1 MHLPRLLFLVTALA
15 TWATAPALAAQ
26 DGDGDGDAAKA
37 EGRVIIEEDGGV
49 ITEEIK
55 EKREA
60 MKAAGGPP
68 PVSSG
73 LERYLQAIVSVE
85 PGRVAPGAGG
95 TLKVS
100 LGLREGAVIAGTGE
114 LRVTIVPEQGPLR
127 FGPAEVSPPTIASQS
142 PGFRGQ
148 PAWENYALAVMPVA
162 VAAGTEFGKYAV
174 IVHVE
179 ASVSDADTGELIG
192 RYQMSPRGEVVV
204 GPPMA
209 TPVPRSGAGVAGT
222 SGGGVAGSTGSGT
235 VLAGRSD
242 DIERPDRE
250 ATGASLEPAPS
261 RPNTEAG
268 SGEDLSAPPSGE
280 DGGFVWI
287 LAAAGA
293 VVLSVLAVAVLK
305 RR

>member
-1 MHLPRLLFLVTALA
+1 MQLPRLLFLVTALA
-15 TWATAPALAAQ
+15 TWASAPALAAQ

-37 EGRVIIEEDGGV
+37 EGRVIVEEDGGV

-73 LERYLQAIVSVE
+73 LERYVQVIVSVE

-100 LGLREGAVIAGTGE
+100 LGLREGAVIAGTGD

-148 PAWENYALAVMPVA
+148 PAWETYALAALPVA
-162 VAAGTEFGKYAV
+162 VAPGTEFGKYQV

-192 RYQMSPRGEVVV
+192 RYRMSPRGEVVV

-209 TPVPRSGAGVAGT
+209 TPIPRTGAAT
-222 SGGGVAGSTGSGT
+222 AGSTSGDAAGSSGAGT

-242 DIERPDRE
+242 DIERPDRA
-250 ATGASLEPAPS
+250 ATGANLEPAPS
-261 RPNTEAG
+261 RPDAEAG
-268 SGEDLSAPPSGE
+268 SAEDPSAPPSGE

-293 VVLSVLAVAVLK
+293 VVLGVLAVAALK